1 MTDIKHI
8 NTEDLALHAMQL
20 LSKDEAA
27 TVQSHL
33 LECAECQAEYQAAL
47 SDLGIVAMTVELAEP
62 AAESRERLLRQVSRE
77 KRVVAIDSAAQFSER
92 AIVPGPTVTKTGKLV
107 PWLGWAVAA
116 GVTFATASAYR
127 ERGQMQNTIAG
138 QSAQLQAE
146 TAQVNNLSA
155 DAAKARAIMDALT
168 NSNAMRVTLNAT
180 PAAKAL
186 PQGRA
191 TYLADKGML
200 VFMANNLAPLP
211 AGKTYELWLI
221 PANGTAPVAAGTFHP
236 DARGNASVVMPEIP
250 KGIAAKAF
258 GVTMENDGGATTP
271 TMPILLVGA

>member
-1 MTDIKHI
+1 MTDTKHI
-8 NTEDLALHAMQL
+8 DTEDLALHAMQL
-20 LSKDEAA
+20 LSKDEA
-27 TVQSHL
+27 TGVQTHL
-33 LECAECQAEYQAAL
+33 AECTECQAEYQEAL

-62 AAESRERLLRQVSRE
+62 APESRERLLRQVSRE
-77 KRVVAIDSAAQFSER
+77 KRVVSIASASQFNER
-92 AIVPGPTVTKTGKLV
+92 AVVPIQTIATSSKLV

-116 GVTFATASAYR
+116 GVTFATVNAYR

-138 QSAQLQAE
+138 QSAQLQVE

-211 AGKTYELWLI
+211 SGKTYELWLI
-221 PANGTAPVAAGTFHP
+221 PANGTAPIAAGTFHP
-236 DARGNASVVMPEIP
+236 DARGNASVVMPELP
-250 KGIAAKAF
+250 KGVAAKAF